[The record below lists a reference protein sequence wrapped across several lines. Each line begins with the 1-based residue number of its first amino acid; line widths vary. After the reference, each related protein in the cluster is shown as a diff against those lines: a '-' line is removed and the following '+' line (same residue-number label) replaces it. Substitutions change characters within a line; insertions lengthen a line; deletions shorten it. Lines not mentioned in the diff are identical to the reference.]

1 MKRIVCLLLMLA
13 MLFPA
18 AVPAWGEDK
27 PHPTESQ
34 TAELESMLEKVR
46 KEKYKVRDG
55 EMELSSKLFVALYT
69 GDYKVTGTSMAAAA
83 QGQDYCGIPARYLV
97 RDLDEAETVV
107 LIYRTLKTVGHYGG
121 PNGTAA
127 KSTTT
132 WLGVVDRKANVMYKS
147 VSVAKEAPPMVYSSG
162 GKTAGDFKPNEAGKI
177 IAEKLA
183 HMEVREQFSADY
195 ASIRKLLNSRLNNK
209 IKVKS
214 AKLSYAGKLVVA
226 VFNMDQSQVETSL
239 EYVAENRDFYSF
251 PASRLAAS
259 LKEARTLVLI
269 YPVTKRTGIYTMG
282 GGAYSTKTMITVIDM
297 KKQKQCAETTFST
310 GAPPS
315 SVSTVNK
322 DHFGAYAA
330 EYALES
336 IVKALE

>member
-1 MKRIVCLLLMLA
+1 MKRIICLLLMLTTVFLTA
-13 MLFPA
+13 APA
-18 AVPAWGEDK
+18 LGEDK
-27 PHPTESQ
+27 PWPTESQ
-34 TAELESMLEKVR
+34 IAELETMLENVR

-55 EMELSSKLFVALYT
+55 EMEVSSKLFVALYN
-69 GDYKVTGTSMAAAA
+69 GDFKVSETSMRAAEKGA
-83 QGQDYCGIPARYLV
+83 DFYGIPARYLV
-97 RDLDEAETVV
+97 KDLDEAETVV

-121 PNGTAA
+121 PYGTAA

-132 WLGVVDRKANVMYKS
+132 WLNVVDRKADVMYES
-147 VSVAKEAPPMVYSSG
+147 VSVAKESPPLVYSSG
-162 GKTAGDFKPNEAGKI
+162 GRTAGDFRPDTAGKI

-183 HMEVREQFSADY
+183 RMEVRAQFSADY
-195 ASIRKLLNSRLNNK
+195 ASIRKLLKNRLNKK
-209 IKVKS
+209 IKVKGS
-214 AKLSYAGKLVVA
+214 KLSYPGKLVVA
-226 VFNMDQSQVETSL
+226 VFNMDRSQLETSL
-239 EYVAENRDFYSF
+239 EYVAENRDFHSF

-297 KKQKQCAETTFST
+297 KKQKQCAESTFST

-322 DHFGAYAA
+322 DHYGAYAA

-336 IVKALE
+336 IVKALK